1 MQTNPSR
8 QVFIPSGSTYAAL
21 APTNPSVT
29 AARPLLRAA
38 FYGRSNSPYLSRAG
52 KAIARQFQIC
62 RLACAGHAE
71 LVRYFYDIP
80 KAIDRTELHRTP
92 PFLHCPSEYH
102 GGWQD
107 LVETL
112 PEEGR
117 DFDAVVCLSL
127 DRISCRVSEVKERGE
142 LLARH
147 QVPLISVEGGWQEIS
162 PFLWDLAS
170 RSASRPDPGTSDH
183 RSNPSALRSPRDRR

>member
-21 APTNPSVT
+21 APINHSAA

-38 FYGRSNSPYLSRAG
+38 FYGRSNSPYLSRASQ
-52 KAIARQFQIC
+52 AIARQFHIR

-80 KAIDRTELHRTP
+80 KATDRTELHRTP
-92 PFLHCPSEYH
+92 PFLHWPSEYH

-112 PEEGR
+112 PEEER

-127 DRISCRVSEVKERGE
+127 DRISCRVSEVKESGE
-142 LLARH
+142 HLARH
-147 QVPLISVEGGWQEIS
+147 QVPLISAEGGWQEIS
-162 PFLWDLAS
+162 PFLRELAS
-170 RSASRPDPGTSDH
+170 RSTSRPDPGTSGH
-183 RSNPSALRSPRDRR
+183 RPNPSSLRSPRDRR

>member
-8 QVFIPSGSTYAAL
+8 QVFIPSGRTYAAP
-21 APTNPSVT
+21 APTNRSAA
-29 AARPLLRAA
+29 AARPLLQAA
-38 FYGRSNSPYLSRAG
+38 FYGQSNSPYPSRAG
-52 KAIARQFQIC
+52 QAIARQFHIC

-71 LVRYFYDIP
+71 LVRNFYDIP
-80 KAIDRTELHRTP
+80 KVIDRTGLRRTP
-92 PFLHCPSEYH
+92 PFLYWPSEYH

-127 DRISCRVSEVKERGE
+127 DRISRRVSEVKKSGE
-142 LLARH
+142 CLARH

-183 RSNPSALRSPRDRR
+183 RPNPSALRSPRDRR